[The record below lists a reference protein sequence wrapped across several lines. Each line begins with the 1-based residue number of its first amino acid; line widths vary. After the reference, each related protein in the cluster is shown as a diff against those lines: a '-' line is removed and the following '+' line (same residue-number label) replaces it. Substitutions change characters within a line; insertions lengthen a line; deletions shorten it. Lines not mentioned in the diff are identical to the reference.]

1 MELQATFT
9 KSKARSYIV
18 ISTVKCQTPPP
29 PHTHTQIILTI
40 IYFHLKQCVAI
51 DAVTEHELVSAL
63 QVSVFPE
70 IMFTKAGKILYR
82 EKGNF
87 HFRKNALDS

>member
-9 KSKARSYIV
+9 KSKTRSYTV
-18 ISTVKCQTPPP
+18 ISNVKCQPP
-29 PHTHTQIILTI
+29 TLIILAI

-51 DAVTEHELVSAL
+51 DAVTEHDLVSAL

-87 HFRKNALDS
+87 HFRTNALDS